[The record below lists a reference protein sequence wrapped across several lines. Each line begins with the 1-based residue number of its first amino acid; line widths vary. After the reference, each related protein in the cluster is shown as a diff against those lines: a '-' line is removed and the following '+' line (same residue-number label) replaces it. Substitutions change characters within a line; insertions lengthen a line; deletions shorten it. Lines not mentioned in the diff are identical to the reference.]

1 MDTLSYMTVSI
12 ALIVNA
18 RVIALFWQY
27 RASNDFGIFL
37 FVWISAIS
45 LGMIIPVV
53 WVLIWAG

>member
-1 MDTLSYMTVSI
+1 MTVSI